1 MIKILANDG
10 IHPSGEDLLEKAG
23 FEVDTKNISKH
34 ELPNQLNSYDV
45 LLVRSATKVRADLMD
60 KAPNLKMIGRG
71 GVGMDNIDVE
81 YAKSKNIEVF
91 NTPKASSQSVAEL
104 VIAHLLCIARS
115 LYISNAQMPS
125 KGDVEFKSLKKVA
138 GKNGFELQGKTI
150 GIFGSGRI
158 GKATAQKAIA
168 LGMNVVFYNR
178 KKTSGVLDISFN
190 NNLNIDSLKYEFS
203 SVSLDEFFKKADVIS
218 LHVPAVEKPLIGQ
231 DEISKMKD
239 GVILINCARGGVVD
253 ESALASALDNGKVAY
268 AGIDVFDKEP
278 PVDMTILKKKNVSL
292 SPHIGGST
300 KEAQERIGIELAE
313 KIISFFKK

>member
-23 FEVDTKNISKH
+23 FEVDTKNISKD

-125 KGDVEFKSLKKVA
+125 KGDVEFKSLKKVV
-138 GKNGFELQGKTI
+138 GKNGFELQGKTM

-218 LHVPAVEKPLIGQ
+218 LHVPGVEKPLIGQ

>member
-23 FEVDTKNISKH
+23 FEVDTKNISKD

-125 KGDVEFKSLKKVA
+125 KGDVEFKSLKKVV
-138 GKNGFELQGKTI
+138 GKNGFELQGKTM

-190 NNLNIDSLKYEFS
+190 KNLNIDSLKYEFS

>member
-23 FEVDTKNISKH
+23 FEVDTKNISKD

-125 KGDVEFKSLKKVA
+125 KGDVEFKSLKKVV
-138 GKNGFELQGKTI
+138 GKNGFELQGKTM

-178 KKTSGVLDISFN
+178 KKISGVLDISFN
-190 NNLNIDSLKYEFS
+190 KNLNIDSLKYEFS

>member
-23 FEVDTKNISKH
+23 FEVDTKNISKD

-125 KGDVEFKSLKKVA
+125 KGDVEFKSLKKVV
-138 GKNGFELQGKTI
+138 GKNGFELQGKTM

>member
-23 FEVDTKNISKH
+23 FEVDTKNISKD

-45 LLVRSATKVRADLMD
+45 LLVRSATKVRADLID

-125 KGDVEFKSLKKVA
+125 KGDVEFKSLKKVV
-138 GKNGFELQGKTI
+138 GKNGFELQGKTM

>member
-23 FEVDTKNISKH
+23 FEVDIKNISKD

-138 GKNGFELQGKTI
+138 GKNGFELQGKTM

-158 GKATAQKAIA
+158 GKATAQKATSKS
-168 LGMNVVFYNR
+168 LGI
-178 KKTSGVLDISFN
+178 K
-190 NNLNIDSLKYEFS
+190 LKFLL
-203 SVSLDEFFKKADVIS
+203 LDEATV
-218 LHVPAVEKPLIGQ
+218 
-231 DEISKMKD
+231 
-239 GVILINCARGGVVD
+239 
-253 ESALASALDNGKVAY
+253 
-268 AGIDVFDKEP
+268 
-278 PVDMTILKKKNVSL
+278 
-292 SPHIGGST
+292 
-300 KEAQERIGIELAE
+300 
-313 KIISFFKK
+313 